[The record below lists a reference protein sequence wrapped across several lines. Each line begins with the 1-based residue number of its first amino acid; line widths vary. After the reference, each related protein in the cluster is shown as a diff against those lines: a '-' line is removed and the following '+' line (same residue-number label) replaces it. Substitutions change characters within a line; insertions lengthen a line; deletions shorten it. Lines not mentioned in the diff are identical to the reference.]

1 MPASTT
7 HEVNNKSNRAQ
18 CPSGKCLCLE
28 SDNLTT
34 VGASG
39 DPSRESVD
47 LGRAL
52 LNRGF
57 GSDSTLAV
65 VPEGNDITAVGHG
78 SVLDID
84 LTLAVVSEWYDVT
97 TIGHGSVLNVDLTL
111 GDITTLEGF
120 DLAVLG
126 LGWDLSGHVVDVTL
140 ALLNNSDCADDFLH
154 VPDGLLAT
162 YYGHGGL
169 LEGQGK
175 GASTDGD
182 GSDGNGED
190 SDDLGEEHDCFFVVE
205 CYFVKK
211 VEGIVEMKKL
221 AGVEYE

>member
-1 MPASTT
+1 VPASTT
-7 HEVNNKSNRAQ
+7 HEVNKKSNRAR

-39 DPSRESVD
+39 NPSRESVD
-47 LGRAL
+47 LGGAL
-52 LNRGF
+52 LNLGF

-84 LTLAVVSEWYDVT
+84 LTLAVVSEWYNVT
-97 TIGHGSVLNVDLTL
+97 TVGHGSVLDVDLTL
-111 GDITTLEGF
+111 GDITALEGF

-126 LGWDLSGHVVDVTL
+126 LGWNLSGDVVDITL
-140 ALLNNSDCADDFLH
+140 ALLDNGYCAGDFLH
-154 VPDGLLAT
+154 PDGLFAALDH
-162 YYGHGGL
+162 GHGSL

-182 GSDGNGED
+182 GGDGNGED
-190 SDDLGEEHDCFFVVE
+190 SDDLGEEHDCFFV
-205 CYFVKK
+205 
-211 VEGIVEMKKL
+211 
-221 AGVEYE
+221 